1 MLLLADKTGLP
12 APIAFIF
19 GGLIIAFECWV
30 GYSTLT
36 RWEWFRTRYS
46 WIARWGNSL
55 TGIPASRIGVLY
67 LAMTG
72 MFIGFAMISSAMHW
86 ELPQDSSYFIMG
98 VILWMIAGPL
108 VFVRD
113 CGLNLDNK
121 DE

>member
-12 APIAFIF
+12 APVAFIF

-30 GYSTLT
+30 IYSTLT
-36 RWEWFRTRYS
+36 RWEWFRNRHS
-46 WIARWGNSL
+46 WIARWGN
-55 TGIPASRIGVLY
+55 TGVPASRIGVLY
-67 LAMTG
+67 LAMTA
-72 MFIGFAMISSAMHW
+72 MVIGFAMIGSAMHW
-86 ELPQDSSYFIMG
+86 ALPKDSSCFIMA